1 MKILVL
7 IPARLESTRLPKKP
21 LININGKS
29 MIQTVYDQI
38 KECENNLDIIIATN
52 SKEIYDHALL
62 FNAKTIM
69 TNKNHI
75 SGTDRCNEVVNY
87 LNTDYDLIINV
98 QADEPLI
105 NPKQIDMIINSFK
118 VCPDDIISL
127 AKEISSQ
134 NEIHNPNTVKVNF
147 NKEMFATD
155 FYRDVE
161 KESLNYYKH
170 IGVYA
175 FKKGVLQK
183 ICALNPSENELNLK
197 LEQLRWMDNNYKIK
211 IIETNFENISIDT
224 KDDLD
229 NLLEYYKKVEN

>member
-38 KECENNLDIIIATN
+38 KKCENDLDIVIATN

-87 LNTDYDLIINV
+87 LNIDYDLIINV
-98 QADEPLI
+98 QVDEPLI
-105 NPKQIDMIINSFK
+105 NAKQIDNIIDSFK

-127 AKEISSQ
+127 AKEISSH

-175 FKKGVLQK
+175 FRKSALMEFYKQSMTPLEKSEK
-183 ICALNPSENELNLK
+183 IECLRYIENGK
-197 LEQLRWMDNNYKIK
+197 KIK
-211 IIETNFENISIDT
+211 MIPTSFKGLSIDT
-224 KDDLD
+224 HAD
-229 NLLEYYKKVEN
+229 LEYAKLIWDNNE

>member
-7 IPARLESTRLPKKP
+7 IPSRLESTRLPKKP

-38 KECENNLDIIIATN
+38 KKCENDLDIVIATN

-62 FNAKTIM
+62 FNAKTVI

-87 LNTDYDLIINV
+87 LNIDYDLIINV

-105 NPKQIDMIINSFK
+105 NPKQIDKIIDSFK
-118 VCPDDIISL
+118 VGSDDIISL
-127 AKEISSQ
+127 AKEITSDK
-134 NEIHNPNTVKVNF
+134 EIHNPNTVKVNF

-155 FYRDVE
+155 FYRDLE
-161 KESLNYYKH
+161 KESSNYYKH
-170 IGVYA
+170 IGIYA
-175 FKKGVLQK
+175 FKKGILQK
-183 ICALNPSENELNLK
+183 LCNLNPSENELKLK
-197 LEQLRWMDNNYKIK
+197 LEQLRWMDNNYNIK
-211 IIETNFENISIDT
+211 ILETNFESISIDT

-229 NLLEYYKKVEN
+229 NLLKHYKKVGY

>member
-38 KECENNLDIIIATN
+38 KKCENNLDIVIATN

-105 NPKQIDMIINSFK
+105 SPKQIDKIIDSFK

-127 AKEISSQ
+127 AKKISSK

-155 FYRDVE
+155 FYRNVK
-161 KESLNYYKH
+161 KERLNYYKH

-175 FKKGVLQK
+175 FKKGILQK
-183 ICALNPSENELNLK
+183 ICALNPSKNELNLK

-211 IIETNFENISIDT
+211 IIETNFESISIDT

-229 NLLEYYKKVEN
+229 DLLEYYKKVNN

>member
-21 LININGKS
+21 LIEINGKS
-29 MIQTVYDQI
+29 MIETVYNQI
-38 KECENNLDIIIATN
+38 KKCKNDLDIIIATD
-52 SKEIYDHALL
+52 SKEIYDHTIL
-62 FNAKTIM
+62 FNANTIM

-75 SGTDRCNEVVNY
+75 SGTDRCNEVVSY
-87 LNTDYDLIINV
+87 LNTDYDLVINV

-105 NPKQIDMIINSFK
+105 NPKQIDKIIDSFG
-118 VCPDDIISL
+118 VCSDDIISL
-127 AKEISSQ
+127 AKKITSK

-147 NKEMFATD
+147 NKEMIATD

-170 IGVYA
+170 IGIYA
-175 FKKGVLQK
+175 FKKGILQK
-183 ICALNPSENELNLK
+183 LCALNPSENELKLK

-211 IIETNFENISIDT
+211 IIETNFESISIDT

-229 NLLEYYKKVEN
+229 NLLEYFKKVDY

>member
-38 KECENNLDIIIATN
+38 KKCENDLDIIIATN

-127 AKEISSQ
+127 AKEISSK
-134 NEIHNPNTVKVNF
+134 NEIYNPNTVKVNF

-155 FYRDVE
+155 FYRKVE

>member
-38 KECENNLDIIIATN
+38 KKCENDLDIVIATN

-105 NPKQIDMIINSFK
+105 NPKIN
-118 VCPDDIISL
+118 
-127 AKEISSQ
+127 A
-134 NEIHNPNTVKVNF
+134 
-147 NKEMFATD
+147 
-155 FYRDVE
+155 
-161 KESLNYYKH
+161 
-170 IGVYA
+170 
-175 FKKGVLQK
+175 
-183 ICALNPSENELNLK
+183 
-197 LEQLRWMDNNYKIK
+197 
-211 IIETNFENISIDT
+211 
-224 KDDLD
+224 
-229 NLLEYYKKVEN
+229 